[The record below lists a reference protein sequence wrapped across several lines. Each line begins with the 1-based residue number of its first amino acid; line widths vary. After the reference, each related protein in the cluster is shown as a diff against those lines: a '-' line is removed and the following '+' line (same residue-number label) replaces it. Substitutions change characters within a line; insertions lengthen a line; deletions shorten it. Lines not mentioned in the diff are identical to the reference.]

1 MSRRASQETDQGNLQ
16 TVYVKNF
23 QNQSNPDLF
32 GVKSIFKK
40 TNYESEHS
48 QFLKNFQPISKT
60 IVLSLRSE
68 LKENEIAVNEV
79 NRYGALSEIEVQ
91 VDGKVM
97 HSL

>member
-1 MSRRASQETDQGNLQ
+1 M
-16 TVYVKNF
+16 
-23 QNQSNPDLF
+23 
-32 GVKSIFKK
+32 
-40 TNYESEHS
+40 
-48 QFLKNFQPISKT
+48 
-60 IVLSLRSE
+60 VLSLRSE

>member
-1 MSRRASQETDQGNLQ
+1 MSRRASQEIDQGNLL
-16 TVYVKNF
+16 TAYLKNF
-23 QNQSNPDLF
+23 QNQSNPDLV
-32 GVKSIFKK
+32 GVKSILKK

-60 IVLSLRSE
+60 MVLSLRSE